1 MTWLRTLI
9 WSLARNGMARDTD
22 LRAQSQNAT
31 LIGQPCSSPTHF
43 TFEPS
48 AVGADTKAIALVSMH
63 VRRPKPSVA
72 ARSSGKDMKDKGRK
86 TRSLELFG
94 VALLGMFLPET
105 GNHLLLVTSCCSS

>member
-72 ARSSGKDMKDKGRK
+72 PRSSGKDMKRQGQEDSASRVDLW
-86 TRSLELFG
+86 SYLELLCWACFC
-94 VALLGMFLPET
+94 LKLET
-105 GNHLLLVTSCCSS
+105 TCY